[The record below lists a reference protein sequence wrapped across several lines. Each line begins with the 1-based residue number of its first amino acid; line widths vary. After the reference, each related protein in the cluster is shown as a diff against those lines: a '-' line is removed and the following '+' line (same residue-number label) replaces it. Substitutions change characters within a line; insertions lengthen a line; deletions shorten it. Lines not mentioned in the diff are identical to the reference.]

1 MNNIFSRA
9 LVWVILSAA
18 VTGFAGAQRVAFI
31 NPQGQLV
38 TAAPDGKN
46 ERVLT
51 PPTRRYQFPAWSP
64 TGAELAV
71 IGVGPEGGVFTVK
84 DRADAELKT
93 LYENP
98 AIYLYW
104 SPDGE
109 KVGFLASGEG
119 GLELQV
125 AGSGEADAQKVT
137 SGNPLYWQWS
147 RDSQKLLVHT
157 GVLED
162 SEIAFYTLNG
172 RTGRPLGIPGLFNAP
187 GLSPSGRYLAYAE
200 LDSGVTRIVLRG
212 NTEEN
217 AELRREVPYEGL
229 AALSWSPAAEELA
242 IMNPPAA
249 LRLPYGPVRL
259 LDAETGDLTP
269 LVNTTAIAFFWSP
282 DGKHLAY
289 IAPRRQNDG
298 QVTQSLRAP
307 SLRTDSTRLATAR
320 ADIAQSETAQ
330 LNTAQLNTAP
340 DATTIVQV
348 PLLELRV
355 VNVKTGDDRLLL
367 PFTPTPLF
375 ADQFLPFFDQYALS
389 HRVWSPDSTAL
400 VLPLQSSDGPKV
412 VVVPLSGKP
421 NVLAD
426 GEMPFWSY

>member
-1 MNNIFSRA
+1 MNNLFSRA
-9 LVWVILSAA
+9 LVWVLLSAA
-18 VTGFAGAQRVAFI
+18 VVSFAGAQRVAFI

-71 IGVGPEGGVFTVK
+71 IGSGPTGGGVFTVQ
-84 DRADAELKT
+84 DREGAEVQT
-93 LYENP
+93 LYEGP
-98 AIYLYW
+98 AGPIYLYW
-104 SPDGE
+104 SPDGK
-109 KVGFLASGEG
+109 KVGFLASGEA

-125 AGSGEADAQKVT
+125 AGSGAADTQKVT

-147 RDSQKLLVHT
+147 RDSERLLVHT
-157 GVLED
+157 GVFED
-162 SEIAFYTLNG
+162 SEIAFYTLGG
-172 RTGRPLGIPGLFNAP
+172 RSGQPLGTPGLFNAP

-200 LDSGVTRIVLRG
+200 LDSGATRIVLRG
-212 NTEEN
+212 NTEKN
-217 AELRREVPYEGL
+217 AKLRREVPYEGL
-229 AALSWSPAAEELA
+229 AALSWSPAADQLA

-249 LRLPYGPVRL
+249 VRLPYGPVRL

-269 LVNTTAIAFFWSP
+269 LVNTTAVAFFWSP
-282 DGKHLAY
+282 DGERVAY

-298 QVTQSLRAP
+298 QVTQSSPAP
-307 SLRTDSTRLATAR
+307 RLEVAGT
-320 ADIAQSETAQ
+320 QSGA
-330 LNTAQLNTAP
+330 AP
-340 DATTIVQV
+340 DVTNIQEA

-355 VNVKTGDDRLLL
+355 VNVKTGTDRLLL

-375 ADQFLPFFDQYALS
+375 ANQFLPFFDQYALS
-389 HRVWSPDSTAL
+389 HRVWSPDSAAL
-400 VLPLQSSDGPKV
+400 VLPLQSPDGPKV
-412 VVVPLSGKP
+412 VVVPLSGEP
-421 NVLAD
+421 SVLAD

>member
-9 LVWVILSAA
+9 LVWVLLSAA
-18 VTGFAGAQRVAFI
+18 LVSFAGAQRVAFI

-38 TAAPDGKN
+38 TVAPDGKN
-46 ERVLT
+46 QRVLT

-64 TGAELAV
+64 AGDELAV
-71 IGVGPEGGVFTVK
+71 IGSGPEGSSVFTVA
-84 DRADAELKT
+84 DREGAKVQT
-93 LYENP
+93 LYEGP
-98 AIYLYW
+98 AGPIYLYW

-109 KVGFLASGEG
+109 KVGVLASGEG

-125 AGSGEADAQKVT
+125 AGSGGKAQKVA
-137 SGNPLYWQWS
+137 SGSPLYWQWS
-147 RDSQKLLVHT
+147 RDSERLLVHT

-162 SEIAFYTLNG
+162 SEVAFYTLEG
-172 RTGRPLGIPGLFNAP
+172 RSGQPLGTPGLFNAP

-200 LDSGVTRIVLRG
+200 LDSGATRIVLRG
-212 NTEEN
+212 NTKEN
-217 AELRREVPYEGL
+217 AALRREVPYEGF
-229 AALSWSPAAEELA
+229 AALSWSPADDRLA

-249 LRLPYGPVRL
+249 VRLPYGPVRL

-269 LVNTTAIAFFWSP
+269 LVNTTAVAFFWSP
-282 DGKHLAY
+282 DGKQMAY

-298 QVTQSLRAP
+298 QVTQLLRAP
-307 SLRTDSTRLATAR
+307 SLRTASTQS
-320 ADIAQSETAQ
+320 DIAQLETARSETAPGA
-330 LNTAQLNTAP
+330 LN
-340 DATTIVQV
+340 IVQA

-355 VNVKTGDDRLLL
+355 VNVKTGADRLLL

-375 ADQFLPFFDQYALS
+375 VDQFLPFFDQYALS
-389 HRVWSPDSTAL
+389 HRVWSPDSAAL

-412 VVVPLSGKP
+412 VVVPLSGEP
-421 NVLAD
+421 SVLAD

>member
-9 LVWVILSAA
+9 LGLVILSAA
-18 VTGFAGAQRVAFI
+18 VASFAGAQRIAFI

-38 TAAPDGKN
+38 TAAPDGKS

-64 TGAELAV
+64 TGDELAV
-71 IGVGPEGGVFTVK
+71 IGSGPTGGGVFTVK
-84 DRADAELKT
+84 DRAGAKPQT
-93 LYENP
+93 LYEGP
-98 AIYLYW
+98 AGPIYLYW
-104 SPDGE
+104 SPDGK

-125 AGSGEADAQKVT
+125 AGSGAADTQKVT

-157 GVLED
+157 GVLEG

-172 RTGRPLGIPGLFNAP
+172 RSGQPLGTPGLFNAP

-200 LDSGVTRIVLRG
+200 LNSGTTRIVLRG
-212 NTEEN
+212 NTEKN
-217 AELRREVPYEGL
+217 AKLRREVPYEGL
-229 AALSWSPAAEELA
+229 AALSWSPAADQLA

-249 LRLPYGPVRL
+249 VRLPYGPVRL
-259 LDAETGDLTP
+259 LDAQTGDLTP

-307 SLRTDSTRLATAR
+307 SLRTASTQL
-320 ADIAQSETAQ
+320 DTAQ
-330 LNTAQLNTAP
+330 LDTAQSDAAP
-340 DATTIVQV
+340 DATNIQEV

-355 VNVKTGDDRLLL
+355 VNVKTGNDRLLL

-375 ADQFLPFFDQYALS
+375 VDQFLPFFDQYALS

-400 VLPLQSSDGPKV
+400 VLPLQSPDGPKV

-421 NVLAD
+421 NVLAA
-426 GEMPFWSY
+426 GEMPFWSR